1 MNIVKEKMKYIMRLS
16 KANQDIDKT
25 SKHLFADNPFV
36 NLHK

>member
-1 MNIVKEKMKYIMRLS
+1 MNIVKERMKDRMRLS